1 MRTSSDLAFSCDN
14 SAWFLPWMLAV
25 VVYLG
30 TLATVGIVIVESV
43 LGRWQGGSYA
53 SITVQLPSNTE
64 LATVE
69 DVIET
74 LNQTPGVEQAR
85 AISREEMI
93 WLLEP
98 WFAAGDLIKQLPIPW
113 LIDVVPKEGA
123 VVNWPATQ
131 NRLAEHVPGVLV
143 DTGMVWLEK
152 LTQPARTFQVTAI
165 LVLAL
170 IILATV
176 AAVSLTAR
184 AALAIHRDTIEGI
197 HLLGAEDDYIIRQI
211 QRRVTGMAARGSI
224 VGVVLASATI
234 FAIGYVTNHVEAS
247 LFPIY
252 EFGVGGWVAMFA
264 MPLLAVIIATFT
276 VRRIVG
282 RELASML

>member
-1 MRTSSDLAFSCDN
+1 
-14 SAWFLPWMLAV
+14 MLAV

-69 DVIET
+69 DVLET

-184 AALAIHRDTIEGI
+184 AALAIHRDTIEVI

-264 MPLLAVIIATFT
+264 MPLLAVIIAAFT

>member
-1 MRTSSDLAFSCDN
+1 MRTSSDLAFSSDN
-14 SAWFLPWMLAV
+14 SAWLLPWILTV

-30 TLATVGIVIVESV
+30 ILATVGIVIVENV
-43 LGRWQGGSYA
+43 LGRWQEGSYV
-53 SITVQLPSNTE
+53 STTVQLPSNTGS
-64 LATVE
+64 AAVE
-69 DVIET
+69 DVLQV
-74 LNQTPGVEQAR
+74 LNQAHGVERAR
-85 AISREEMI
+85 VISREEMI
-93 WLLEP
+93 SLLEP
-98 WFAAGDLIKQLPIPW
+98 WFAAADLVKQLPIPW

-123 VVNWPATQ
+123 IVDWRATQ

-152 LTQPARTFQVTAI
+152 LAQPARTFQVTAI

-184 AALAIHRDTIEGI
+184 AALAIHRDTIGVI

-224 VGVVLASATI
+224 IGVVLATATI
-234 FAIGYVTNHVEAS
+234 FAIGYITNHVEAS

-252 EFGVGGWVAMFA
+252 EFGFGGWVAMFA
-264 MPLLAVIIATFT
+264 MPLLAVTIAAFT

>member
-1 MRTSSDLAFSCDN
+1 MRTSSDLAFSSDN
-14 SAWFLPWMLAV
+14 SAWLLPWILTV

-30 TLATVGIVIVESV
+30 VLATVGIVIVENV
-43 LGRWQGGSYA
+43 LGRWQEGSYA
-53 SITVQLPSNTE
+53 STTVQLPSNTE
-64 LATVE
+64 SAAVE
-69 DVIET
+69 NVLQV
-74 LNQTPGVEQAR
+74 LNQAHGVERAR
-85 AISREEMI
+85 VISREEMI
-93 WLLEP
+93 SLLEP
-98 WFAAGDLIKQLPIPW
+98 WFAAADLVKQLPIPW

-123 VVNWPATQ
+123 IVDWRATQ

-152 LTQPARTFQVTAI
+152 LAQPARTFQVTAI

-184 AALAIHRDTIEGI
+184 AALAIHRDTIGVI

-224 VGVVLASATI
+224 IGVVLATATI
-234 FAIGYVTNHVEAS
+234 FAIGYITNHVEAS

-252 EFGVGGWVAMFA
+252 EFGFGGWVAMFA
-264 MPLLAVIIATFT
+264 MPLLAVTIAAFT

>member
-1 MRTSSDLAFSCDN
+1 MRTSSDLAFSSDN
-14 SAWFLPWMLAV
+14 SAWLLPWILTV

-30 TLATVGIVIVESV
+30 VLATVGIVIVENV
-43 LGRWQGGSYA
+43 LGRWQEGSYA
-53 SITVQLPSNTE
+53 STTVQLPSNTE
-64 LATVE
+64 SAAVE
-69 DVIET
+69 DVLQV
-74 LNQTPGVEQAR
+74 LNQAHGVERAR
-85 AISREEMI
+85 VISREEMI
-93 WLLEP
+93 SLLEP
-98 WFAAGDLIKQLPIPW
+98 WFAATDLIKQLPIPW

-123 VVNWPATQ
+123 IVDWRATQ
-131 NRLAEHVPGVLV
+131 NRLAEHVPGVLI

-152 LTQPARTFQVTAI
+152 LAQPARTFQVTAI

-184 AALAIHRDTIEGI
+184 AALAIHRDTIGVI

-224 VGVVLASATI
+224 IGVVLATATI
-234 FAIGYVTNHVEAS
+234 FAIGYITNHVEAS

-252 EFGVGGWVAMFA
+252 EFGFGGWVAMFA
-264 MPLLAVIIATFT
+264 MPLLAVTIAAFT

>member
-1 MRTSSDLAFSCDN
+1 M
-14 SAWFLPWMLAV
+14 
-25 VVYLG
+25 
-30 TLATVGIVIVESV
+30 
-43 LGRWQGGSYA
+43 
-53 SITVQLPSNTE
+53 
-64 LATVE
+64 
-69 DVIET
+69 
-74 LNQTPGVEQAR
+74 
-85 AISREEMI
+85 IS
-93 WLLEP
+93 LLEP
-98 WFAAGDLIKQLPIPW
+98 WFAASDLIKQLPIPW

-123 VVNWPATQ
+123 IVDWRATQ

-152 LTQPARTFQVTAI
+152 LAQPARTFQVTAI

-184 AALAIHRDTIEGI
+184 AALAIHRDTIGVI

-234 FAIGYVTNHVEAS
+234 FTIGYFTNHVEAS

-252 EFGVGGWVAMFA
+252 EFGFGGWVAMFA
-264 MPLLAVIIATFT
+264 MPLLAVTIAAFT

>member
-1 MRTSSDLAFSCDN
+1 MRTSSDLAFSSDN
-14 SAWFLPWMLAV
+14 SAWLLPWILTV

-30 TLATVGIVIVESV
+30 VLATVGIVIVENV
-43 LGRWQGGSYA
+43 LGRWQEGSYA
-53 SITVQLPSNTE
+53 STTVQLPSNTE
-64 LATVE
+64 SAAVE
-69 DVIET
+69 DVLQV
-74 LNQTPGVEQAR
+74 LNQAHGVERAR
-85 AISREEMI
+85 VISREEMI
-93 WLLEP
+93 SLLEP
-98 WFAAGDLIKQLPIPW
+98 WFAAADLVKQLPIPW

-123 VVNWPATQ
+123 IVDWRATQ
-131 NRLAEHVPGVLV
+131 NRLSELVPGVLV

-152 LTQPARTFQVTAI
+152 LAQPARTFQVTAI

-184 AALAIHRDTIEGI
+184 AALAIHRDTIEVI

-224 VGVVLASATI
+224 VGAVLASATI
-234 FAIGYVTNHVEAS
+234 FTIGYFTNHVEAS

-252 EFGVGGWVAMFA
+252 EFGFGGWVAMFA
-264 MPLLAVIIATFT
+264 MPLLAVTIAAFT

>member
-1 MRTSSDLAFSCDN
+1 MRTSSDLAFSSDN
-14 SAWFLPWMLAV
+14 SAWLLPWILTV

-30 TLATVGIVIVESV
+30 ILATVGIVIVENV
-43 LGRWQGGSYA
+43 LGRWQEGSYV
-53 SITVQLPSNTE
+53 STTVQLPSNTGS
-64 LATVE
+64 AAVE
-69 DVIET
+69 DVLQV
-74 LNQTPGVEQAR
+74 LNQAHGVERAR
-85 AISREEMI
+85 VISREEMI
-93 WLLEP
+93 SLLEP
-98 WFAAGDLIKQLPIPW
+98 WFAAADLIKQLPIPW

-123 VVNWPATQ
+123 IVDWRATQ

-152 LTQPARTFQVTAI
+152 LAQPARTFQVTAI

-184 AALAIHRDTIEGI
+184 AALAIHRDTIGVI

-224 VGVVLASATI
+224 IGVVLATATI
-234 FAIGYVTNHVEAS
+234 FAIGYITNHVEAS

-252 EFGVGGWVAMFA
+252 EFGFGGWVAMFA
-264 MPLLAVIIATFT
+264 MPLLAVTIAAFT

>member
-1 MRTSSDLAFSCDN
+1 MRTSSDLAFSSDN
-14 SAWFLPWMLAV
+14 SAWLLPWILTV

-30 TLATVGIVIVESV
+30 VLATVGIVIVENV
-43 LGRWQGGSYA
+43 LGRWQEGSYV
-53 SITVQLPSNTE
+53 STTVQLPSNTGS
-64 LATVE
+64 AAVE
-69 DVIET
+69 DVLQV
-74 LNQTPGVEQAR
+74 LNQAHGVERAR
-85 AISREEMI
+85 VISREEMI
-93 WLLEP
+93 SLLEP
-98 WFAAGDLIKQLPIPW
+98 WFAAADLIKQLPIPW

-123 VVNWPATQ
+123 IVDWRATQ

-152 LTQPARTFQVTAI
+152 LAQPARTFQVTAI

-184 AALAIHRDTIEGI
+184 AALAIHRDTIGVI

-224 VGVVLASATI
+224 IGVVLATATI
-234 FAIGYVTNHVEAS
+234 FAIGYITNHVEAS

-252 EFGVGGWVAMFA
+252 EFGFGGWVAMFA
-264 MPLLAVIIATFT
+264 MPLLAVTIAAFT

>member
-1 MRTSSDLAFSCDN
+1 MRTSSDLAFSSDN
-14 SAWFLPWMLAV
+14 SAWLLPWILTV

-30 TLATVGIVIVESV
+30 VLATVGIVIVENV
-43 LGRWQGGSYA
+43 LGRWQEGSYA
-53 SITVQLPSNTE
+53 STTVQLPSNTE
-64 LATVE
+64 SAAVE
-69 DVIET
+69 NVLQG
-74 LNQTPGVEQAR
+74 LNQAHGVERAR
-85 AISREEMI
+85 VISRDEMI
-93 WLLEP
+93 SLLEP
-98 WFAAGDLIKQLPIPW
+98 WFAAADLIKQLPIPW

-123 VVNWPATQ
+123 IVDWRATQ

-152 LTQPARTFQVTAI
+152 LAQPARTFQVTAI

-184 AALAIHRDTIEGI
+184 AALAIHRDTIGVI

-224 VGVVLASATI
+224 IGVVLATATI
-234 FAIGYVTNHVEAS
+234 FAIGYITNHVEAS

-252 EFGVGGWVAMFA
+252 EFGFGGWVAMFA
-264 MPLLAVIIATFT
+264 MPLLAVTIAAFT

>member
-1 MRTSSDLAFSCDN
+1 MRTSSDLAFSSDN
-14 SAWFLPWMLAV
+14 SAWLLPWILTV

-30 TLATVGIVIVESV
+30 VLATVGIVIVENV
-43 LGRWQGGSYA
+43 LGRWQEGSYV
-53 SITVQLPSNTE
+53 STTVQLPSNTGS
-64 LATVE
+64 AAVE
-69 DVIET
+69 DVLQV
-74 LNQTPGVEQAR
+74 LNQAHGVERAR
-85 AISREEMI
+85 VISREEMI
-93 WLLEP
+93 SLLEP
-98 WFAAGDLIKQLPIPW
+98 WFAASDLIKQLPIPW

-123 VVNWPATQ
+123 IVDWRATQ
-131 NRLAEHVPGVLV
+131 NRLAEHVPGVLI

-152 LTQPARTFQVTAI
+152 LAQPARTFQVTAI

-184 AALAIHRDTIEGI
+184 AALAIHRDTIGVI

-224 VGVVLASATI
+224 IGVVLATATI
-234 FAIGYVTNHVEAS
+234 FAIGYITNHVEAS

-252 EFGVGGWVAMFA
+252 EFGFGGWVAMFA
-264 MPLLAVIIATFT
+264 MPLLAVTIAAFT